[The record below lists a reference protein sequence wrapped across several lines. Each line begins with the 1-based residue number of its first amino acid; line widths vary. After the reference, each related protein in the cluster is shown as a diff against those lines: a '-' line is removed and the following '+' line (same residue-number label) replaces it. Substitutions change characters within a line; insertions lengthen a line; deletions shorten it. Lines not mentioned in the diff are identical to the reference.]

1 MTQTAVSG
9 NGRLAYSFLV
19 IPPMPQQPQTHT
31 LESGETTMLAVKA
44 TILEADCAILGKQ
57 DSETQQAA
65 WEK

>member
-1 MTQTAVSG
+1 M
-9 NGRLAYSFLV
+9 AYSFLV